1 MAVDYDV
8 CRGGGEGTALGRRL
22 GPQAHKCGDLSSS
35 SPKCDIFAYIFIFNF
50 VLYRTYYDKC
60 LDRRTNKVLVDEHL
74 EFELTF
80 LI

>member
-22 GPQAHKCGDLSSS
+22 GPQAHKCGDSSSS
-35 SPKCDIFAYIFIFNF
+35 SPKWDVFSYLYIFNF
-50 VLYRTYYDKC
+50 VLNRTYNDKC
-60 LDRRTNKVLVDEHL
+60 LDRRTNKVHIDVHL